1 MQAMDRC
8 TAAVLIS
15 QPSCR
20 VPEPIGVLI
29 TRLTNPW
36 LMTSTAESLFV
47 SAEDPDD
54 ASDSECLRTTTDGI
68 PLSAKNECVPD
79 VA

>member
-1 MQAMDRC
+1 
-8 TAAVLIS
+8 
-15 QPSCR
+15 
-20 VPEPIGVLI
+20 
-29 TRLTNPW
+29 
-36 LMTSTAESLFV
+36 MTSTAESWFV